1 MCRRRSPSQ
10 CYRHTRRRGWF
21 SSSISSS
28 QVGRT
33 RDQAQQSVEA
43 VEAFL
48 KGKLPTDVMEQIDGA
63 IGAVGD
69 LAGDAAGA
77 AAGAA
82 GAATDAAGDAADA
95 AKDAGGGVM
104 DSIKGA
110 LGR

>member
-1 MCRRRSPSQ
+1 MDQ
-10 CYRHTRRRGWF
+10 L
-21 SSSISSS
+21 ID
-28 QVGRT
+28 QLVDKVGLT

-48 KGKLPTDVMEQIDGA
+48 KDKLPADVMGQIDGA

-69 LAGDAAGA
+69 MAGDAAGA

-95 AKDAGGGVM
+95 AKDTGSGVM